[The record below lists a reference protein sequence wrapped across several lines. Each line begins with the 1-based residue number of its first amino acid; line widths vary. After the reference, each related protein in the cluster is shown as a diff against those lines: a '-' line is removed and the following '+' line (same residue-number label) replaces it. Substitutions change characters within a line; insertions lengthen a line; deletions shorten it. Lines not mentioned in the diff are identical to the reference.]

1 MQNRRFDRLL
11 NPDRRQA
18 LLVGAQG
25 VMALSLS
32 QLLGVQAAA
41 PPPKLPPPAPRT
53 PGGTARSVILV
64 WLSGGPSHMD
74 TFDPKPGTGA
84 TYAGKFDRDIAT
96 NVNGIRLSQ
105 VLPLLAKQADK
116 YALIRGMTHGD
127 FGHETASYKNLTG
140 TTGGSNLS
148 YPLVGA
154 IIAQKRYDAGYK
166 GALPPFVILGSPFT
180 RIGGA
185 GFLGRRC
192 EAFVSSSVVAPPA
205 RALEKAQER
214 RTLLQTL
221 DKLGGPK
228 TDDATFRDI
237 TTSRDTA
244 YGLILGDERK
254 VFDPSDEPTSV
265 QEKYGKGSLGPRCLL
280 ARRLVERGVPFV
292 AINHGGWDT
301 HSRNFEQMEKSLGP
315 SLDQGLAALLS
326 DLHERG
332 LLKTTVVVCVGEFG
346 RTPEIHNDPPWFGG
360 RHHYGHA
367 FSALVAGGGFMG
379 GQVVGETDR
388 IAAKVVKRPVYPWD
402 LWGSIYHLL
411 GIDPNGMLPHPEGRV
426 VRVSPG
432 ATGVQSGGLLA
443 EIM

>member
-1 MQNRRFDRLL
+1 MQNRHFDRLL

-18 LLVGAQG
+18 LVVGTQG
-25 VMALSLS
+25 VMALGLS

-41 PPPKLPPPAPRT
+41 PPAKPIPPAPRT

-84 TYAGKFDRDIAT
+84 AYAGKFDRDIAT
-96 NVNGIRLSQ
+96 NVSGIRLAQ
-105 VLPLLAKQADK
+105 TLPLLAKHADK
-116 YALIRGMTHGD
+116 YALIRGMTHDD

-140 TTGGSNLS
+140 TTGISNLS

-154 IIAQKRYDAGYK
+154 IIAQKRYEAGYK
-166 GALPPFVILGSPFT
+166 GALPPFVVLGDPFT

-192 EAFVSSSVVAPPA
+192 EAFVSSSVSTPPA
-205 RALEKAQER
+205 GALAQAQGR

-221 DKLGGPK
+221 DKLGEPK
-228 TDDATFRDI
+228 AADAAYRDI

-254 VFDPSDEPTSV
+254 VFDRSDEPKSV
-265 QEKYGKGSLGPRCLL
+265 LEKYGTGSLGPNCLL

-301 HSRNFEQMEKSLGP
+301 HARNCEQFEKYLGP
-315 SLDQGLAALLS
+315 ALDQGLSALLS

-360 RHHYGHA
+360 RHHHGHA
-367 FSALVAGGGFMG
+367 FSALVAGGGFQG
-379 GQVVGETDR
+379 GQVVGATDR
-388 IAAKVVKRPVYPWD
+388 IANKVVKRPVYPWD
-402 LWGSIYHLL
+402 LWGSIYYLL
-411 GIDPNGMLPHPEGRV
+411 GIDPNGMLPHPEGRM
-426 VRVSPG
+426 VRVSPSAAG
-432 ATGVQSGGLLA
+432 MPAGGLLT